1 MSNCPLLS
9 RKIIVLGRIEDV
21 PGTAVSLIPNDGRAR
36 VYAGAT
42 PEYNAPRE
50 KRDVALASLSNIGS
64 LESTKAINTTFRVE
78 ANTPDDFYGVA
89 ASLEGMGIDQIRW
102 DAGFIHNIAHDGSE
116 DFANVLPGMY
126 YTVINAVNPINNGT
140 FLITN
145 VDDGSDVIEI
155 INPNKDSDTGDD
167 LSDSTAVG
175 YIQRDL
181 EFAWSLIAS
190 GCGYRALSCITIGAI
205 TGNKFVRGDI
215 ITGTTSGATGRVLKP
230 VLNGELKI
238 HFDIISGTFVSG
250 EVLTGSI
257 SGATT
262 TSALAPTVKG
272 FAVKPFS
279 GCHEVATVDFENDG
293 FHWGSRSA
301 MANMSFEAAANKAM
315 FLDFAFEGPKEDI
328 GDKTMTVTIKE
339 TEAPP
344 IVKNSQLK
352 LDAFEPVFSGINFD
366 MGNNIV
372 QRENGNATGD
382 SGIEGAKLTSR
393 EPKITL
399 SCEHE
404 LAATFDFFDK
414 LDQGTKVALQMSV
427 GTVLDKLVWF
437 FADSLEFAALPVGE
451 KDGITSLE
459 VEAMCTGTDDDEWE
473 MLFI

>member
-1 MSNCPLLS
+1 
-9 RKIIVLGRIEDV
+9 
-21 PGTAVSLIPNDGRAR
+21 
-36 VYAGAT
+36 
-42 PEYNAPRE
+42 
-50 KRDVALASLSNIGS
+50 
-64 LESTKAINTTFRVE
+64 
-78 ANTPDDFYGVA
+78 
-89 ASLEGMGIDQIRW
+89 
-102 DAGFIHNIAHDGSE
+102 
-116 DFANVLPGMY
+116 
-126 YTVINAVNPINNGT
+126 
-140 FLITN
+140 
-145 VDDGSDVIEI
+145 
-155 INPNKDSDTGDD
+155 
-167 LSDSTAVG
+167 
-175 YIQRDL
+175 
-181 EFAWSLIAS
+181 
-190 GCGYRALSCITIGAI
+190 
-205 TGNKFVRGDI
+205 
-215 ITGTTSGATGRVLKP
+215 LKP